1 MKFERRKIFMNY
13 VSWYVWSKRCLVVI
27 GFFHDISFLFSV
39 SNKDTKLEDE
49 MQVWG
54 VNLCWFP
61 FSERTIMEFFE
72 TINKHTA
79 AYKKER
85 VLTPKSSMQCKTKYY
100 ICRTKKRRSL
110 NPRVA
115 LRRY

>member
-1 MKFERRKIFMNY
+1 MKFERRYIFINY

-54 VNLCWFP
+54 VNLCWVP

-72 TINKHTA
+72 TGNKYTIA
-79 AYKKER
+79 
-85 VLTPKSSMQCKTKYY
+85 
-100 ICRTKKRRSL
+100 
-110 NPRVA
+110 
-115 LRRY
+115 

>member
-1 MKFERRKIFMNY
+1 MNY

-49 MQVWG
+49 MQVWE
-54 VNLCWFP
+54 VNLCLVL

-72 TINKHTA
+72 TINKYTA

-85 VLTPKSSMQCKTKYY
+85 VLTPKS
-100 ICRTKKRRSL
+100 
-110 NPRVA
+110 
-115 LRRY
+115 